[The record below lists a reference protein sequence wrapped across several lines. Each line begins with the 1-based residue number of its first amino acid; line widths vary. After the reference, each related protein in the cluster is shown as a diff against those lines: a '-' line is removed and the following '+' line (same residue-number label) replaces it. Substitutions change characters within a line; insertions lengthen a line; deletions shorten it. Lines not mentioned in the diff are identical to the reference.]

1 MASLNLAKSEVNMN
15 KKLNELYAQNKE
27 KIIEWLDK
35 IKVYDIKDNKI
46 PGLFNK
52 SKLQVITENKNGVYN
67 LILKW
72 IKNNMNNFSNYDF
85 TNIPNSNFISLTN
98 NNQLSP
104 RTNKFRS
111 VAYVEIWCYN
121 SKIHPIK
128 KTTMLTLNKE
138 YYRIYNNAFLVLKKM
153 MLHNFTMLII

>member
-72 IKNNMNNFSNYDF
+72 INCLLYTS
-85 TNIPNSNFISLTN
+85 P
-98 NNQLSP
+98 SP
-104 RTNKFRS
+104 RD
-111 VAYVEIWCYN
+111 
-121 SKIHPIK
+121 
-128 KTTMLTLNKE
+128 
-138 YYRIYNNAFLVLKKM
+138 
-153 MLHNFTMLII
+153 